1 VKSFCSSLG
10 LELVNEEK
18 RREERSITREEKRRE
33 VHNKRREEKRREVH
47 NIGRRES
54 GAQAL
59 SRHG

>member
-1 VKSFCSSLG
+1 M
-10 LELVNEEK
+10 
-18 RREERSITREEKRRE
+18 
-33 VHNKRREEKRREVH
+33 KRREEKRRKVH

>member
-33 VHNKRREEKRREVH
+33 VHN
-47 NIGRRES
+47 IGRRES

>member
-33 VHNKRREEKRREVH
+33 ERSITLEEENLVLR
-47 NIGRRES
+47 
-54 GAQAL
+54 L
-59 SRHG
+59 